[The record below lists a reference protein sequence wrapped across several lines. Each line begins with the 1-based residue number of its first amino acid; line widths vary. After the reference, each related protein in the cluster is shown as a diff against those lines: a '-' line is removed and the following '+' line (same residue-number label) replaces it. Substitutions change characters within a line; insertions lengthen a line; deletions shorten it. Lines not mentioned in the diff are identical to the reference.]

1 MWPSSEHP
9 RTPLSVCTILA
20 EGSPCGLALSRL
32 QAAGTSSARPP
43 QPHRGAGAGDGK
55 VGVTAPSTPAD
66 TFASE
71 GKRRMTIRVGIN
83 GFGRIGRNF
92 FRAVQALNQSGGAD
106 IEIVAANDLGDLATM
121 AHLLKYDSILGRFP
135 ADVSVVD
142 GGIQVGGQTLK
153 ILAERDPAQLPWK
166 DLGVDVVVEST
177 GFFTDAEKAKAHVDG
192 GAKKVIISAP
202 AKNEDVTIVM
212 GVNHTSY
219 DPAAHT
225 IISNASCTTNCLG
238 PMAKALNDEFG
249 IVKGLMTT
257 IHAYTQDQNLQDA
270 PHKDLRRARAAALS
284 IVPTS
289 TGAAK
294 AIGLVLPEL
303 KGKLD
308 GYALRVPVPTGS
320 ATDLTFEA
328 GRETSVEEVNAAVKA
343 AAEGELKGFLRY
355 TEDPIVSAD
364 IVTDPA
370 SCIFDAGLTKV
381 LGNQVKVVGWYDN
394 EWGYSNRLADLITFV
409 GETL

>member
-1 MWPSSEHP
+1 
-9 RTPLSVCTILA
+9 
-20 EGSPCGLALSRL
+20 
-32 QAAGTSSARPP
+32 
-43 QPHRGAGAGDGK
+43 
-55 VGVTAPSTPAD
+55 
-66 TFASE
+66 
-71 GKRRMTIRVGIN
+71 MTVRVGIN

-92 FRAVQALNQSGGAD
+92 FRAVQDLNSRGGAD
-106 IEIVAANDLGDLATM
+106 IEIVAANDLGDLKTM

-135 ADVSVVD
+135 ADVSVVED
-142 GGIQVGGQTLK
+142 GIQVGGTTLK

-177 GFFTDAEKAKAHVDG
+177 GFFTDAQKAKAHIDG

-219 DPAAHT
+219 DPNAHQ

-238 PMAKALNDEFG
+238 PMAKVLHEEFG

-257 IHAYTQDQNLQDA
+257 IHAYTQDQNLQDG
-270 PHKDLRRARAAALS
+270 PHKDLRRARGAAIN

-294 AIGLVLPEL
+294 AIGLVMPEL
-303 KGKLD
+303 KGRLD

-343 AAEGELKGFLRY
+343 AAEGELKGFLTY
-355 TEDPIVSAD
+355 TEDPIVSSD
-364 IVTDPA
+364 IVTDPS

-381 LGNQVKVVGWYDN
+381 IGNQVKVVGWYDN
-394 EWGYSNRLADLITFV
+394 EWGYSNRLADLVSFV
-409 GETL
+409 GESL